1 MATAKDIMN
10 PNVMRIQR
18 EATAAEAITAMN
30 DAGVSSL
37 MVEKSNPRD
46 TYGIVTMGDIV
57 REVVAKGMDLQ
68 EVYVYQI
75 MTKPVI
81 YIMPD
86 LSVKHVARLF
96 ANNNISRAPVVDNN
110 EMVGIITFHDILA
123 DINLINKLGGEKP

>member
-10 PNVMRIQR
+10 PNVMRIHP
-18 EATAAEAITAMN
+18 EATAAEAISRMN

-37 MVEKSNPRD
+37 MVEKSNERD

-57 REVVAKGMDLQ
+57 RKAVSRGLDLN
-68 EVYVYQI
+68 EIHVTEI

-81 YIMPD
+81 ILMPD

-96 ANNNISRAPVVDNN
+96 AQTGIARAPVIDHN

-123 DINLINKLGGEKP
+123 DIQLINKLG

>member
-10 PNVMRIQR
+10 PNVMRIHP
-18 EATAAEAITAMN
+18 EASAAEAISRMN

-37 MVEKSNPRD
+37 MVEKSNERD
-46 TYGIVTMGDIV
+46 TYGIVTMGDVV
-57 REVVAKGMDLQ
+57 RKVVSKGLDLN
-68 EVYVYQI
+68 EIHVSEI

-81 YIMPD
+81 ILMPD

-96 ANNNISRAPVVDNN
+96 AQTGIARAPVIDHN

-123 DINLINKLGGEKP
+123 DIHLIDKLG